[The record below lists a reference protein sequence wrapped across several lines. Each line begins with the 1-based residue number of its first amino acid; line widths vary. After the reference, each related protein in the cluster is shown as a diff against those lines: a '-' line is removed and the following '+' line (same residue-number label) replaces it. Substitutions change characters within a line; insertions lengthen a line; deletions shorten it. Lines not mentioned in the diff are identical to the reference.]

1 MSYIPCIKCQGEG
14 RIFKSKYGGN
24 DPDVWD
30 AGMCEACDGS
40 GNHTCENRGCDDI
53 AQGFNEDGEALCE
66 DCLMEW
72 TVDNGQFGVGA

>member
-1 MSYIPCIKCQGEG
+1 MSIIPCHKCQGEG

-30 AGMCEACDGS
+30 AGECPECEGGGDAAC
-40 GNHTCENRGCDDI
+40 EKRGCDQK
-53 AQGFNEDGEALCE
+53 AAGFNDDGEALCE

-72 TVDNGQFGVGA
+72 ASNYSEADQ